1 MKKLEGKTA
10 VITGGSTG
18 IGAEIAKLFAR
29 EGAFVYIV
37 SYSNVEKGKAV
48 VQEIME
54 SGGKSKYLQADLSK
68 ESEIKDLFEI

>member
-1 MKKLEGKTA
+1 MICYPLLERCKVMKKLEGKTA

-37 SYSNVEKGKAV
+37 SHSNVEKGKAV

-54 SGGKSKYLQADLSK
+54 SGGKSQYLQAD
-68 ESEIKDLFEI
+68 